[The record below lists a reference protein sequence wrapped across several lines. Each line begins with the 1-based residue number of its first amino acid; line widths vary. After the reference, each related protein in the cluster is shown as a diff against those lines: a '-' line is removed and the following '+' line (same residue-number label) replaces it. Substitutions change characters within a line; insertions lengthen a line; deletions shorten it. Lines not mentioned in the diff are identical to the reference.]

1 MRNIVLARIDDRLI
15 HGQIVTSWC
24 KATSANRIVIVDDPL
39 SKDSFT
45 QRLLKAAAPSDIIV
59 DILGFDQAVQ
69 FLQEDD
75 HGEGKVIL
83 LTKTP
88 KVMEDLINQNIFIKT
103 IILGGMGA
111 KTGRSKLNKNIS
123 ASTEEV
129 DCMKRIINGGTE
141 IFYQLVPAE
150 RPINVKKFI

>member
-1 MRNIVLARIDDRLI
+1 LRNIVLARIDDRLI

-83 LTKTP
+83 LTKAP

-150 RPINVKKFI
+150 HPINVKKFI

>member
-24 KATSANRIVIVDDPL
+24 KATSANRILIVDEAL

-45 QRLLKAAAPSDIIV
+45 QRLLKAAAPSDIAV

-69 FLQEDD
+69 YLMENDRGEDRI
-75 HGEGKVIL
+75 IL

-88 KVMEDLINQNIFIKT
+88 KVMEDLINQSISIKT

-111 KTGRSKLNKNIS
+111 KTGRSRLNKNIS
-123 ASTEEV
+123 ASVEEV
-129 DCMKRIINGGTE
+129 ECIKRIISNGTE
-141 IFYQLVPAE
+141 MFYQLVPAE
-150 RPINVKKFI
+150 HPVNVKKFI

>member
-83 LTKTP
+83 LTKAP

-150 RPINVKKFI
+150 HPINVKKFI